1 MTYFSHFPRLITTS
15 NSKIIIIED
24 FLRRVGVTAAF
35 RDNVVLLEDYIVS
48 DGETPEAVSNTIYGT
63 PLYHWVLLLVNDI
76 VDYRTEWPI
85 SNSQI
90 PALVAWKYKVIETFT
105 ATSVYVAIST
115 NIITL
120 TEHDLFTGD
129 EVVYNNGG
137 GTSIGGLTSGNT
149 YYVVKMTANTIKLA
163 TTRANAVANTPV
175 VIDLTAV
182 GVGTSHT
189 FTKQGDG
196 EQVHHYYDASIGY
209 IVDQDDSNVNISP
222 VTNYEYETQ
231 VNDDKR
237 TIKILNANL
246 IPFFIQEFKTN
257 LGN

>member
-1 MTYFSHFPRLITTS
+1 MTYFSQFPRISTTS
-15 NSKIIIIED
+15 NGKIIVIED
-24 FLRRVGVTAAF
+24 FLRRVGMTDAF
-35 RDNVVLLEDYIVS
+35 RDNVILLEDYIVS
-48 DGETPEAVSNTIYGT
+48 DGETLEAVSNNVYGT
-63 PLYHWVLLLVNDI
+63 PLYHWVILLVNGYTDH
-76 VDYRTEWPI
+76 RTEWPI

-90 PALVAWKYKVIETFT
+90 PALVALKYKVIETFT
-105 ATSVYVAIST
+105 ATSVYVSIST
-115 NIITL
+115 DIITL
-120 TEHDLFTGD
+120 AEHDLFTGD

-149 YYVVKMTANTIKLA
+149 YYVVKMTADTIKLA
-163 TTRANAVANTPV
+163 TTHANAVANTPV

-209 IVDQDDSNVNISP
+209 IVDQDDSNINISP

-237 TIKILNANL
+237 TVKILSPNL
-246 IPFFIQEFKTN
+246 IPLVNQEFKAKI
-257 LGN
+257 GR

>member
-1 MTYFSHFPRLITTS
+1 MTYFSQFPNLITTS
-15 NSKIIIIED
+15 NGKIIIIQD
-24 FLRRVGVTAAF
+24 FLRRVGMSSRF
-35 RDNVVLLEDYIVS
+35 IDNAVLLEDYIVS
-48 DGETPEAVSNTIYGT
+48 DGETPEAASNTVYGT
-63 PLYHWVLLLVNDI
+63 PLYHWVILLVNGFTDH
-76 VDYRTEWPI
+76 RTEWPI

-90 PALVAWKYKVIETFT
+90 PALVALKYKVIETFT
-105 ATSVYVAIST
+105 ATSVYVAIAT
-115 NIITL
+115 NIITIA
-120 TEHDLFTGD
+120 EHDLFTGD

-149 YYVVKMTANTIKLA
+149 YYVVKITANTIKLA
-163 TTRANAVANTPV
+163 TTHVNAMAGTPV
-175 VIDLTAV
+175 VNLTAV
-182 GVGTSHT
+182 GIGTSHT

-237 TIKILNANL
+237 TVKILSVNL
-246 IPFFIQEFKTN
+246 IPFFIQEFKTK

>member
-1 MTYFSHFPRLITTS
+1 MTYFSHFPKLITAS
-15 NSKIIIIED
+15 NGKLIVIED
-24 FLRRVGVTAAF
+24 FLRRVGVTPAF
-35 RDNVVLLEDYIVS
+35 RDNAILLEDYIVS
-48 DGETPEAVSNTIYGT
+48 DGETPEAVSNTVYGT
-63 PLYHWVLLLVNDI
+63 PLYHWVLLLVNGYT
-76 VDYRTEWPI
+76 DYRTEWPI

-90 PALVAWKYKVIETFT
+90 PELVALKYKVIETFA
-105 ATSVYVAIST
+105 ATSAYVAIAT
-115 NIITL
+115 DIITL
-120 TEHDLFTGD
+120 AEHDVFTGD

-149 YYVVKMTANTIKLA
+149 YYVVKITANTIKLA
-163 TTRANAVANTPV
+163 TTHVNAMAGTPV
-175 VIDLTAV
+175 VNLTAV
-182 GVGTSHT
+182 GIGTSHT

-237 TIKILNANL
+237 TVKILSVNL
-246 IPFFIQEFKTN
+246 IPFFIQEFKTK